1 MSNQPK
7 WAWWVVGIVIPLIG
21 IVVSIQLATKSD
33 SGGSTGGS
41 SDRSSD
47 GNGSA
52 RSANTAAPQAGGN
65 PGAGSNPTAPAAGQP
80 AKVLAGPTKVTLS
93 SGSNYVDL
101 DSSSPVPRPA
111 GKGADATVGFNVPPP
126 SLDVPG
132 SSNVLALVAN
142 QGADPSRDECSRAV
156 GTNGTYTSGEMTVGT
171 RYCLQTDEGH
181 IAYLRVATVPTY
193 TSVTFDV
200 TVWE

>member
-33 SGGSTGGS
+33 SGGSAGGS
-41 SDRSSD
+41 SDPSSD
-47 GNGSA
+47 GKGSA
-52 RSANTAAPQAGGN
+52 QSANPAAPQAAGT
-65 PGAGSNPTAPAAGQP
+65 PGSGSNPTAPAAGQP
-80 AKVLAGPTKVTLS
+80 AKVLAGPTKFTLS

-126 SLDVPG
+126 ALDVPG
-132 SSNVLALVAN
+132 SSNVLALVAD
-142 QGADPSRDECSRAV
+142 QGAEPTRDECSRAI
-156 GTNGTYTSGEMTVGT
+156 GKNGTYTSGEMKVGT

>member
-33 SGGSTGGS
+33 SGGSADGSSGGS
-41 SDRSSD
+41 AD
-47 GNGSA
+47 GKGSA
-52 RSANTAAPQAGGN
+52 QSANTAAPQAAGN
-65 PGAGSNPTAPAAGQP
+65 PGSGSNPTAPAAGQP

-101 DSSSPVPRPA
+101 DGSSPVPRPA

-132 SSNVLALVAN
+132 SGNVLALAGN
-142 QGADPSRDECSRAV
+142 QDAEPTRDECSRAI
-156 GTNGTYTSGEMTVGT
+156 GKNGTYTSGEMTVGT